1 MHRSNEGV
9 VFHSARELHKLHTN
23 VHQHDGSLV
32 DLNTKS
38 VELNLLGT
46 QRVLQLCQKM
56 TKLAA
61 FVHVSTAYSYC
72 NRKEIDEIVYPEK
85 IPPQKIIDIAE
96 WMDESMLQ
104 KILPKLM
111 DGRPTTYH
119 YSKALAEHILA
130 KEGAN
135 LPIAL
140 VRPSIVTA
148 AFKEPMPGWVDGV
161 NGPST
166 FIIMTG
172 KGLLRTMLVY
182 KGSVVDWMPVD
193 MVVNLLLTTAWHIG
207 THRPSG
213 IKVYNCTSGD
223 LNRVTWSDIHST
235 ATPIIV
241 QYPSLG
247 VLRYPGGSFKSHPFL
262 NTLSIKLCHGLPAYL
277 VDALAWIFGYKTE
290 FVSLVRRMERAAGY
304 LEYFTTREWKF
315 RCDNLIELREM
326 QNSTDRKIF
335 DFDIRP
341 VEWTPYLVSY
351 VRGIRKFLLKEDD
364 STLPVA
370 RRRINRLYYA
380 ELLAKLSA
388 VLGVIYLLLTKTR
401 LSQHLLWYFISLSFQ
416 VMQHLPESWL
426 TFLT

>member
-1 MHRSNEGV
+1 
-9 VFHSARELHKLHTN
+9 
-23 VHQHDGSLV
+23 
-32 DLNTKS
+32 
-38 VELNLLGT
+38 
-46 QRVLQLCQKM
+46 
-56 TKLAA
+56 
-61 FVHVSTAYSYC
+61 
-72 NRKEIDEIVYPEK
+72 
-85 IPPQKIIDIAE
+85 
-96 WMDESMLQ
+96 
-104 KILPKLM
+104 
-111 DGRPTTYH
+111 
-119 YSKALAEHILA
+119 
-130 KEGAN
+130 
-135 LPIAL
+135 
-140 VRPSIVTA
+140 
-148 AFKEPMPGWVDGV
+148 
-161 NGPST
+161 
-166 FIIMTG
+166 
-172 KGLLRTMLVY
+172 MLVY

-370 RRRINRLYYA
+370 RRRINR
-380 ELLAKLSA
+380 
-388 VLGVIYLLLTKTR
+388 
-401 LSQHLLWYFISLSFQ
+401 
-416 VMQHLPESWL
+416 
-426 TFLT
+426 